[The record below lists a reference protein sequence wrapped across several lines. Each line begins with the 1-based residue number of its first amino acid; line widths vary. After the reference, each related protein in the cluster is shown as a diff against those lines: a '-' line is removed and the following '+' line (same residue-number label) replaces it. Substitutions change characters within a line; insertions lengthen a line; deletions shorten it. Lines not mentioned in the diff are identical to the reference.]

1 MLKVNCARWG
11 QSKELLREEAL
22 KVEHPRTRERLMALY
37 EISEGKNAT
46 QVGKETKRNSQTVM
60 KWVHRYNKEGL
71 EALKYQ
77 RTGGRKPVLSAIV
90 EEELGQQIRN
100 ALVLAAVAPQE
111 RKTKPI
117 PRWTLKRF
125 VQWLQDQ
132 WKINCCRETVRRS
145 LKQLGFSWKKAKKFL
160 NKGNTAKRAEFVEKI
175 TGLLNDA
182 MYQKRL
188 LIYIDEAHIHLDT
201 DEGYGWSIK
210 GERFWVSSSSPGRK
224 KVSFYGVY
232 IYNQAQT
239 RIFPY
244 EKAEKLNT
252 IDVLKKIQ
260 VEFPEQ
266 KITIVWDGA
275 PYHRAALVKEAAS
288 DMGIHLEALP
298 GYSPDFMPVEHLWQW
313 LREDVTYHTC
323 YESQKELI
331 DAVADFQHQI
341 NNTPIAVSAPRS
353 GSLRDRLWVKKHLD
367 PEEEKLRFS
376 K

>member
-22 KVEHPRTRERLMALY
+22 KAEHPRTRERLMALY

-60 KWVHRYNKEGL
+60 KWVHRYNQEGL
-71 EALKYQ
+71 PALKYQ
-77 RTGGRKPVLSAIV
+77 PTGGRKPVLSAMV
-90 EEELGQQIRN
+90 EEELGNQIRN
-100 ALVLAAVAPQE
+100 ALALAAVAPQE
-111 RKTKPI
+111 RQTKPI

-125 VQWLQDQ
+125 VQWLKDQ
-132 WKINCCRETVRRS
+132 WKIDCCRETVRRS
-145 LKQLGFSWKKAKKFL
+145 LKQLGFSWKKAKKLL

-175 TGLLNDA
+175 TGLLKDA
-182 MYQKRL
+182 MHQKRL
-188 LIYIDEAHIHLDT
+188 LIYIDEAHIYLDT

-210 GERFWVSSSSPGRK
+210 GERFWVSSSSPGKK
-224 KVSFYGVY
+224 KVSFYGIY

-244 EKAEKLNT
+244 EKAEKMNT
-252 IDVLKKIQ
+252 IDVLKKLQ
-260 VEFPEQ
+260 TEFPDQ

-288 DMGIHLEALP
+288 AMDIHLEPLP

-313 LREDVTYHTC
+313 LREDITYHTC
-323 YESQKELI
+323 YETQKELI

-341 NNTPIAVSAPRS
+341 NTTPFAVS
-353 GSLRDRLWVKKHLD
+353 DRLWVKKHID